1 MKYINPYFCRYT
13 VPKLLVEQSD
23 FRIVDTELDGVGV
36 VLEVRDG
43 CDALG
48 VERWRLFKLEN
59 ANLRQLFGYLV
70 RILQERNKA

>member
-1 MKYINPYFCRYT
+1 MPRC
-13 VPKLLVEQSD
+13 LVEQAD
-23 FRIVDTELDGVGV
+23 FRIVDTELEGVGI

-48 VERWRLFKLEN
+48 VERWRLMKLEN

-70 RILQERNKA
+70 RIVKEKETV